1 VASNL
6 NHIITMTEAVQTLEP
21 STHRYKRGDLREDG
35 KIFWSYR
42 FNGRYQDWL
51 SEEKFLDRK
60 TKDKERR
67 SNWKKENKERIRN
80 VDILYRKNNK
90 EKVRQSSKNWSRNN
104 KEIINQK
111 RRERRQRPENRER
124 EKELAKINYHKNT
137 SRARN
142 AQLKRN
148 FGISV
153 EEYDKLLKKQ
163 NDKCA
168 ICEAVSCRSGK
179 RFAVDHD
186 HKTGLVRGLLC
197 FACNTSLGKFNDSQE
212 LLYKAISYLQT
223 HNNP

>member
-1 VASNL
+1 
-6 NHIITMTEAVQTLEP
+6 MTEAVQTLEP
-21 STHRYKRGDLREDG
+21 PAHRYKRGDVREDG

-90 EKVRQSSKNWSRNN
+90 EKVRQSSKNWSQNN
-104 KEIINQK
+104 KERINQK
-111 RRERRQRPENRER
+111 RRERRQKPENREK
-124 EKELAKINYHKNT
+124 EKELALIYYHKNT
-137 SRARN
+137 RRARN

-168 ICEAVSCRSGK
+168 ICEAISCKSGN

-223 HNNP
+223 HNNQ